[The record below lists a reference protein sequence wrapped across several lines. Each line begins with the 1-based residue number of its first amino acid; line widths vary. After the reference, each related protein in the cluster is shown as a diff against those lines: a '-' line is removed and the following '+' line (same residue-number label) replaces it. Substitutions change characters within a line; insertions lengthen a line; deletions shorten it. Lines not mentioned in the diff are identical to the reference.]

1 MTTARYSCPSCGSID
16 LELKGTV
23 VQHWTCVVCGARG
36 EMKDTVAFVTSETVW
51 DIEKVAEVSLRT
63 LAKHSAGP
71 LLQLWEFVGIVPRM
85 KETTREVTGP
95 RRRAYE
101 AWNARVQEIR
111 DNVLRAVMASSLSAA
126 FEVAHAAR
134 EVHPELFAA
143 EEPESTTETAEN

>member
-16 LELKGTV
+16 LEVSTLSSTWKCPICDAG
-23 VQHWTCVVCGARG
+23 G
-36 EMKDTVAFVTSETVW
+36 ELRDAVGFVTTESVW
-51 DIEKVAEVSLRT
+51 DIEKVAEVSLRV

-85 KETTREVTGP
+85 KEITREVTGP
-95 RRRAYE
+95 RRRSYE

-134 EVHPELFAA
+134 DKHPDLFAV
-143 EEPESTTETAEN
+143 EEPGSPEETAEN

>member
-1 MTTARYSCPSCGSID
+1 MTTTRYSCPSCGSID
-16 LELKGTV
+16 LQISELAST
-23 VQHWTCVVCGARG
+23 WVCPICEARG
-36 EMKDTVAFVTSETVW
+36 ELRDAVGFVTSESVW
-51 DIEKVAEVSLRT
+51 DIEKVAEVSLRVV
-63 LAKHSAGP
+63 AKHSAGP

-85 KETTREVTGP
+85 KEITREVTGP